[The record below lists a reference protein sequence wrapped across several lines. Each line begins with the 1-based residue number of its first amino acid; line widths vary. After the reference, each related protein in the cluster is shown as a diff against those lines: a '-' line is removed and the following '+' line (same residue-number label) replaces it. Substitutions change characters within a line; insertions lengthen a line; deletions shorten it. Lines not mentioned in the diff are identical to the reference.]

1 MTVLDAL
8 YSLSHPFVGH
18 AWRAFAVAAVAFL
31 AALATRF
38 ARKRVPI
45 GGRTVSPTPWIV
57 VTVAWALFG
66 ACEAEAT
73 REHSDIRVDL
83 LVSWPV
89 LCLVTLVCAVIWIR
103 AVSAPHRRAEQLPR

>member
-1 MTVLDAL
+1 MTLLDAL

-18 AWRAFAVAAVAFL
+18 ALRAFAVAAVAFL
-31 AALATRF
+31 AALATRI
-38 ARKRVPI
+38 ARKRAML

-57 VTVAWALFG
+57 VGIAWALFG

-89 LCLVTLVCAVIWIR
+89 LCLVTVACAVIWIR
-103 AVSAPHRRAEQLPR
+103 AASVSRHRAEELPR